1 MKRFVRNLT
10 GRAERD
16 IVEALAAQVRA
27 AADGTRLAAD
37 VATGRRATSAGRTEM
52 GVIEHDGDE
61 QRRRTVEILTRSLT
75 TPIDR
80 EDMFRLSRSID
91 DVLDNLRDFVREYDL
106 YGWGPDAV
114 LAEVLDGIDAGIAS
128 LEDAVRS
135 LADGGR
141 AVRTAALGAR
151 KNDIRQR
158 YQSAM
163 GTVLDE
169 PLTTGTLKRRE
180 LLRRLDVVGLRIQ
193 EAADALADGAVKRSH

>member
-1 MKRFVRNLT
+1 MRRLVRGLT
-10 GRAERD
+10 GRGERD
-16 IVEALAAQVRA
+16 IVDALVGQVRA
-27 AADGTRLAAD
+27 AAHGARVATD
-37 VATGRRATSAGRTEM
+37 VATGRRPTSIGRTRM

-106 YGWGPDAV
+106 YGWEPDPV
-114 LAEVLDGIDAGIAS
+114 LADVLEGIDAGIAS

-135 LADGGR
+135 LAESGR

-158 YQSAM
+158 YQTAM
-163 GTVLDE
+163 GAVLDE
-169 PLTTGTLKRRE
+169 PLTSGTLKRRE

>member
-1 MKRFVRNLT
+1 MTRLARKLT

-16 IVEALAAQVRA
+16 IVDALLAQVRA
-27 AADGTRLAAD
+27 AADGAQLASQVVSGVREPA
-37 VATGRRATSAGRTEM
+37 VGRVEMTG
-52 GVIEHDGDE
+52 IEHDGDE
-61 QRRRTVEILTRSLT
+61 HRRRAVEILTRSFT

-106 YGWGPDAV
+106 YSWEQDAV
-114 LAEVLDGIDAGIAS
+114 LADVLRGIVEGVAS
-128 LEDAVRS
+128 LELAVHS
-135 LADGGR
+135 LTDGGR
-141 AVRTAALGAR
+141 GVRGAALLAR

-158 YQSAM
+158 YQNAM
-163 GTVLDE
+163 GEILDE